1 MNGKIFLKNAV
12 FYGHHGDLPEERTLG
27 QRFILDLVLTVDLAE
42 SMRSDKLKDT
52 VDYVEVYELCRRVVE
67 QERFNL
73 LEALAGRLADRILEL
88 NTRVQAVEVVVKKPA
103 VPLRGAV
110 DHVAVE
116 LNVTRENR
124 LSRPG
129 Q

>member
-27 QRFILDLVLTVDLAE
+27 QRFILDLTLWVDLSVSAKTDQL
-42 SMRSDKLKDT
+42 SDT
-52 VDYVEVYELCRRVVE
+52 VDYVHIYELCREVIER
-67 QERFNL
+67 ERFNL
-73 LEALAGRLADRILEL
+73 LEALASRLADRILAV
-88 NTRVQAVEVVVKKPA
+88 NPRVAQISIVVKKPA

-110 DHVAVE
+110 DYVSVE
-116 LNVTRENR
+116 LIKNRENS
-124 LSRPG
+124 LPSSG

>member
-27 QRFILDLVLTVDLAE
+27 QRFILDLTLTVDLTLSAKT
-42 SMRSDKLKDT
+42 DQLKDT
-52 VDYVEVYELCRRVVE
+52 VDYVGIYELCREVIER
-67 QERFNL
+67 ERFNL
-73 LEALAGRLADRILEL
+73 LEALASRLADRILAV
-88 NTRVQAVEVVVKKPA
+88 NTRVSQVDIVVKKPA

-110 DHVAVE
+110 DYVSVE
-116 LNVTRENR
+116 LIKTRENSVPG
-124 LSRPG
+124 SR